1 MKIIKDRAG
10 DRFVTPSWKA
20 KEKLQAEEK
29 PHAMVKK

>member
-20 KEKLQAEEK
+20 KEKLLEEEK
-29 PHAMVKK
+29 PHEVKK